1 MKNIIYPLIKEET
14 MKIIE
19 ISEGIKLPVFREG
32 GAIYY
37 FSPSLEFNGM
47 NIAFGRIKSSQPTHF
62 AYYDFNTRTLNVEGG
77 ITFSRAIKT
86 PEMKITTRLDTSRD
100 CASDSHFLFVL

>member
-1 MKNIIYPLIKEET
+1 MKT
-14 MKIIE
+14 IE
-19 ISEGIKLPVFREG
+19 IGEGIKLPAFREG
-32 GAIYY
+32 GTIYY
-37 FSPSLEFNGM
+37 FSLTLEFNGM
-47 NIAFGRIKSSQPTHF
+47 NIAFGGTRSKPTHF

-77 ITFSRAIKT
+77 IIFSRAIKT

>member
-1 MKNIIYPLIKEET
+1 MKKKIN
-14 MKIIE
+14 MKTIE
-19 ISEGIKLPVFREG
+19 IGEGIKLPAFREG
-32 GAIYY
+32 GTIYY

-47 NIAFGRIKSSQPTHF
+47 NIAFGKTKSNQPTHF

>member
-1 MKNIIYPLIKEET
+1 MEKEIIDLSKGLELPTYKECGT
-14 MKIIE
+14 
-19 ISEGIKLPVFREG
+19 
-32 GAIYY
+32 IYY

-47 NIAFGRIKSSQPTHF
+47 NIAFCRIKSSIPSHF

>member
-1 MKNIIYPLIKEET
+1 MKNIIYPT
-14 MKIIE
+14 MKTIE
-19 ISEGIKLPVFREG
+19 IGEGIKLPIYEEG
-32 GAIYY
+32 GTMYY
-37 FSPSLEFNGM
+37 FAPALEFNGM
-47 NIAFGRIKSSQPTHF
+47 NITFGWIKSGRPVHF